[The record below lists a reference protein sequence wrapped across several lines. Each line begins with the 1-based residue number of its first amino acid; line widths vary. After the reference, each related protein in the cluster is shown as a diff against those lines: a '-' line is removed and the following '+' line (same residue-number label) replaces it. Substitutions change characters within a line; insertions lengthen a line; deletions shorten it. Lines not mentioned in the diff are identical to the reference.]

1 MAYVVMVAGIGRSGH
16 VEAMTRNMT
25 TTKSIQEPK
34 P

>member
-1 MAYVVMVAGIGRSGH
+1 MAYVVMVAGVGRSGH

-25 TTKSIQEPK
+25 ITKSMQEPE